1 MSRYTINIFKNYFS
15 ARYEVPRKRIQ
26 TTGFFRNVSGEQ
38 GIATFKEVK
47 EATNNPNIIVIDV
60 REPSELKQTGVIP
73 GSINIPCNRAGKATE
88 QIRGLGY
95 KKRMA
100 RMGGKKWE
108 ITNNRCSKDS
118 LVNKVEDAFKSL
130 KDDEFQKVYGLPKPT
145 TDSSIIF
152 SCLLGKRSQIALETI
167 QKLGFKKV
175 RNFKGGWQEWEAKT
189 NKI

>member
-73 GSINIPCNRAGKATE
+73 GSINIPLNQLVKVFKTMNEEQFKKSFGRPKPSFDFPIIFTCKSGNRAGKATE

-118 LVNKVEDAFKSL
+118 LGE
-130 KDDEFQKVYGLPKPT
+130 
-145 TDSSIIF
+145 IF
-152 SCLLGKRSQIALETI
+152 
-167 QKLGFKKV
+167 
-175 RNFKGGWQEWEAKT
+175 
-189 NKI
+189 

>member
-73 GSINIPCNRAGKATE
+73 GSINIP
-88 QIRGLGY
+88 L
-95 KKRMA
+95 
-100 RMGGKKWE
+100 
-108 ITNNRCSKDS
+108 
-118 LVNKVEDAFKSL
+118 NKVEDAFKSL